1 MIPILGGHRGV
12 SQRNPSWPGQCCNHC
27 CGDNGGVA
35 HPTCRASIGVTDHT
49 ISGAMLARHRLP
61 GQSRGH
67 NQWWH
72 MVRVVS
78 GGARVGAAS
87 RTVAR
92 VRRTR
97 GAKYGDWRCG
107 KPNVAGKERTRKVSP
122 VKKILASEQ
131 ISRTAPKKAVAV
143 KTALRKA
150 LPTCEIQI
158 PVEKWESITLDHM
171 PGPKAESRNHVKR
184 NCAKRRKDEF
194 T

>member
-1 MIPILGGHRGV
+1 MCRSGILRGQGSAVTIAVVTTGALRTPHVEPASV
-12 SQRNPSWPGQCCNHC
+12 SRITRSVVPCWRVTG
-27 CGDNGGVA
+27 
-35 HPTCRASIGVTDHT
+35 CR
-49 ISGAMLARHRLP
+49 

-67 NQWWH
+67 NQWRH

-78 GGARVGAAS
+78 SGARVGAAS

-97 GAKYGDWRCG
+97 GAKYGGWRCG

-122 VKKILASEQ
+122 VKKNLASEQ
-131 ISRTAPKKAVAV
+131 ISRTAPKNAAVV
-143 KTALRKA
+143 KTVSRRA

-171 PGPKAESRNHVKR
+171 PGL
-184 NCAKRRKDEF
+184 
-194 T
+194 

>member
-1 MIPILGGHRGV
+1 MCRSGIFCGQGSAVTIAVVTTGALRTPHVEPALV
-12 SQRNPSWPGQCCNHC
+12 SRITRSVVPCWRVTG
-27 CGDNGGVA
+27 
-35 HPTCRASIGVTDHT
+35 CR
-49 ISGAMLARHRLP
+49 
-61 GQSRGH
+61 GQSRGQ

-78 GGARVGAAS
+78 GDARVGATS
-87 RTVAR
+87 RTVTRA
-92 VRRTR
+92 RRTR
-97 GAKYGDWRCG
+97 GAKYGGWRCG
-107 KPNVAGKERTRKVSP
+107 NLNAARKTRTRKVSP

>member
-1 MIPILGGHRGV
+1 MARPI
-12 SQRNPSWPGQCCNHC
+12 
-27 CGDNGGVA
+27 
-35 HPTCRASIGVTDHT
+35 CRAITGVTGHT
-49 ISGAMLARHRLP
+49 ISGATLACRRLL

-78 GGARVGAAS
+78 GDARVGATS
-87 RTVAR
+87 RTVTRA
-92 VRRTR
+92 RRTR
-97 GAKYGDWRCG
+97 GAKYGGWRCG
-107 KPNVAGKERTRKVSP
+107 NLNAARKTRTRKVSP

-171 PGPKAESRNHVKR
+171 PGL
-184 NCAKRRKDEF
+184 
-194 T
+194 